1 MCLAVPLKLID
12 VEGHYGTV
20 EMGNIRRRVNL
31 SLVEGVTP
39 GDYVIVHAGFAIT
52 LLDET
57 EAQKTLDLMNEL
69 EKRSGNEGF

>member
-1 MCLAVPLKLID
+1 
-12 VEGHYGTV
+12 
-20 EMGNIRRRVNL
+20 MGNIRRRVNL